1 MLYYRYTCV
10 AVDWFAHGCK
20 IESNCTIIIHSYGRP
35 NHSLGPLLNR
45 LCDRNLCLITNV
57 CLAGY

>member
-20 IESNCTIIIHSYGRP
+20 IESNCTIIIHSYEAE
-35 NHSLGPLLNR
+35 PLFR
-45 LCDRNLCLITNV
+45 TI
-57 CLAGY
+57 AQ